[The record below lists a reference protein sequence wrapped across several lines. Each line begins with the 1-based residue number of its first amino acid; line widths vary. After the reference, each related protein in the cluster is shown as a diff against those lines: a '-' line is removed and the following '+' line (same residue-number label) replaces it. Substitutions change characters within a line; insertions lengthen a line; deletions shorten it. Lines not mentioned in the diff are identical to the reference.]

1 MYRTIQ
7 TEDNLYQSV
16 DAGTHQKY
24 QMVKMIRST
33 FVFRTFRCET
43 RCSQTDLCTT
53 SAWLAAA
60 MTSLKRKLA
69 SKSSPMT
76 SRQRDKV
83 FSSYIYS
90 CIQNKLNYHLINNES
105 NIEAETK
112 REAMMDWIK
121 WIARILK
128 WKTKTFL
135 INTLY
140 FYSSAHWC
148 QVSTIMSK

>member
-60 MTSLKRKLA
+60 MTSLKGKLA

-83 FSSYIYS
+83 FSSYSYS

-105 NIEAETK
+105 NTEADDK
-112 REAMMDWIK
+112 RGNDGLDK